1 MRLPWWGYCGT
12 EMRNG
17 YGLQNYGYNRR
28 YPPGGGTRYYSDPVS
43 GQSYK
48 SCGEPV
54 GAWRGVQANYAVC
67 CNGNTEGRS
76 SQGNTAHLASTFQD
90 PRGMVVGNARYW
102 WNARGG
108 RRQGLSTCSAT
119 QFQSNARSR
128 LYNQDADCQTLTP
141 CGNNQYINQPN
152 RNPQSDRTP
161 GNSVCATMSTCN
173 TSTYWANRNRAS
185 DTSPQF
191 LNRYVNRE
199 CKACPQGFTAAAT
212 NAIEC
217 ACTSCAAGEYQL
229 GECRYNPNGL
239 MNTHMCVPLT
249 TCTQGQFE
257 TRAATPTSDRQC
269 TGCRSCPAGSWH
281 VNVCAGEAD
290 GVCTPHRSCP
300 VGQYVT
306 RVGTATS
313 DTGCSTCPANT
324 SLSNGACHI
333 STCPANTYLSN
344 GACHPVSPCAGDEHV
359 ITPATTTSDQVCKGS
374 GERLPPCESGFFEP
388 EPPAADAQERTC
400 VAISPRCPT
409 HQREIAASTATSDRI
424 CQACAPCPAGH
435 FQASPCTSDSP
446 NVCQECAACPAGQ
459 QMATP
464 CSQSADRTCV
474 DLVEVDA
481 EDAEPNKIKT
491 VDGRI
496 LVGGVDVVAENAFL
510 RATIEEKERAEL

>member
-1 MRLPWWGYCGT
+1 
-12 EMRNG
+12 
-17 YGLQNYGYNRR
+17 
-28 YPPGGGTRYYSDPVS
+28 
-43 GQSYK
+43 
-48 SCGEPV
+48 
-54 GAWRGVQANYAVC
+54 
-67 CNGNTEGRS
+67 
-76 SQGNTAHLASTFQD
+76 
-90 PRGMVVGNARYW
+90 MVVGNAQYW
-102 WNARGG
+102 WNARGN
-108 RRQGLSTCSAT
+108 RREALSRCSAT
-119 QFQSNARSR
+119 QYQSNGRSR
-128 LYNQDADCQTLTP
+128 KYNENADCRTLTP

-161 GNSVCATMSTCN
+161 GNSVCATISTCN
-173 TSTYWANRNRAS
+173 TSTYWANRNSAS
-185 DTSPQF
+185 STSPQF
-191 LNRYVNRE
+191 LNRYVDRE
-199 CKACPQGFTAAAT
+199 CKVCPLGFSSASE

-217 ACTSCAAGEYQL
+217 ACTTCAADEYQL

-257 TRAATPTSDRQC
+257 TREATRTSDRQC

-290 GVCTPHRSCP
+290 GVCTPHRSCLAN
-300 VGQYVT
+300 QYVT

-313 DTGCSTCPANT
+313 DTEC
-324 SLSNGACHI
+324 
-333 STCPANTYLSN
+333 STCPANTYLRN

-359 ITPATTTSDQVCKGS
+359 ITPATATSDQVCKGS

-388 EPPAADAQERTC
+388 EPPAADAQQRTC

-409 HQREIAASTATSDRI
+409 NKREIVAPTATSDRI
-424 CQACAPCPAGH
+424 CEGCASCPAGH
-435 FQASPCTSDSP
+435 FQASPCTLDTP
-446 NVCQECAACPAGQ
+446 NVCQACAACPAGQ

-464 CSQSADRTCV
+464 CTQSADRTCV

-510 RATIEEKERAEL
+510 RATIAEKERAEL